1 MTGHRLHAPGPAS
14 IRRGNRGYEP
24 LSDARPAAP
33 PPEAAAWAEPESWRR
48 GPEWEVP
55 APGEVLV
62 DPAGAELV
70 EAARQFEQAP
80 ELLDFQVGGH
90 PAAALRRATRE
101 AAVDIGRRFARRFG
115 LWQGPDGPP
124 RYLVVTGHQPVLAHP
139 GILVKNLL
147 VAALAG
153 RLEAGLGL
161 NLVVDYD
168 TAAEL
173 SAPVPCRQD
182 GRLGLRSVPLAAVGY
197 GRPFCQTPPPPEE
210 GWERFR
216 RQVDELLASLGPDGE
231 ALRARFARFAR
242 LARAAPLAGA
252 RHLAE
257 WVSALRHRWEAEAL
271 GEGACYLEVPMEEL
285 ADTRPFRLF
294 FAHIALQAET
304 FAPLYNDILA
314 RYRQARRI
322 RSRANPFPDLA
333 VAGRRVELPF
343 WLLTPGVR
351 RRALHVQRDGAAV
364 VLSTA
369 DGPVTRLPARSA
381 DELAEALEREGL
393 AIRPRAAAL
402 TLFVRLFLADVFVH
416 GVGGARYDRVT
427 DALIARFFGVRP
439 PRYAVASASLTL
451 EMGSSSGP
459 DDEVARLRRQLRDLR
474 FNPQRFVPQ
483 ALTSSGQPEEL
494 QRLALEKERL
504 IVQIQQPGA
513 PKRELTRRIEEVNA
527 RLYEALAPVR
537 ETIEARLRQALLADA
552 ERQASQYRA
561 YPAFLYDPARLRR
574 MAETALD
581 APRRPSDESR

>member
-1 MTGHRLHAPGPAS
+1 MTPHRLHAPRPIS
-14 IRRGNRGYEP
+14 IGWGNRGYEP
-24 LSDARPAAP
+24 LSEPRPAAP
-33 PPEAAAWAEPESWRR
+33 PQGAGPWAEPESWRQ

-62 DPAGAELV
+62 EPTGAELV
-70 EAARQFEQAP
+70 ETIRQFEQAP

-90 PAAALRRATRE
+90 RAAPLRQATRE
-101 AAVDIGRRFARRFG
+101 AAVDIGRRFAWRFG
-115 LWQGPDGPP
+115 LWQGPDAPP

-147 VAALAG
+147 VAELARRFEG
-153 RLEAGLGL
+153 GLGL
-161 NLVVDYD
+161 NVVVDYD

-182 GRLGLRSVPLAAVGY
+182 GRLSLRPVPLVPVGY

-210 GWERFR
+210 RWERFR
-216 RQVDELLASLGPDGE
+216 RQVDELLASLGPEGE
-231 ALRARFARFAR
+231 ALRARFARFAKLVQDPR
-242 LARAAPLAGA
+242 LAGA
-252 RHLAE
+252 RDLAE

-271 GEGACYLEVPMEEL
+271 GEGACYLEVPMDEL

-304 FAPLYNDILA
+304 FAPLYNDVLA

-333 VAGRRVELPF
+333 VAGDRIELPF

-351 RRALHVQRDGAAV
+351 RRALHVQRDGAAL

-369 DGPVTRLPARSA
+369 DGPVARLPARSA
-381 DELAEALEREGL
+381 DELAEALERERL

-402 TLFVRLFLADVFVH
+402 TMFVRLFLADVFVH

-451 EMGSSSGP
+451 ELGSGSGP
-459 DDEVARLRRQLRDLR
+459 DEVARLRRQLRDLR

-483 ALTSSGQPEEL
+483 ALASSGQAEGL
-494 QRLALEKERL
+494 RRLALEKDRL
-504 IVQIQQPGA
+504 IAWIQQPGA
-513 PKRELTRRIEEVNA
+513 AKRELTRRIEEVNA